1 MCPFLGK
8 NTAFADLSRRI
19 KAYMF
24 VISEFGLYGGNQE
37 IMSHAKLSKCP
48 SKLGSTEVPY
58 TIYQISTGP
67 VVLEKILYNFYHIW
81 ARWPSWC
88 SDLSIPIHGLFTL
101 VLIPNC

>member
-1 MCPFLGK
+1 
-8 NTAFADLSRRI
+8 
-19 KAYMF
+19 MF

-67 VVLEKILYNFYHIW
+67 VVLEKILYNFTIYGQGGHFGAQIY
-81 ARWPSWC
+81 
-88 SDLSIPIHGLFTL
+88 LSQYMDFSL
-101 VLIPNC
+101 